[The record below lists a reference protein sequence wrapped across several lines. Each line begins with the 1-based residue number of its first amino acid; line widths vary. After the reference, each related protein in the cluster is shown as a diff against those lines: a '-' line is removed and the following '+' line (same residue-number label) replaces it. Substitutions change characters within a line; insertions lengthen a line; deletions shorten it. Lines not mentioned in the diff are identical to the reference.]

1 MVSARCRVII
11 NFGLYENQTQI
22 LTQRTTEEE
31 NIDKKRVLYFRIRK
45 LLSFEGP
52 FRLDSF
58 LSKILNRNIDK

>member
-1 MVSARCRVII
+1 MVSARCRAII
-11 NFGLYENQTQI
+11 NFGFYENQTQI
-22 LTQRTTEEE
+22 LTQTTEEE
-31 NIDKKRVLYFRIRK
+31 NIDKKRVLYCRIRK

>member
-1 MVSARCRVII
+1 MVSARCKLTI

-22 LTQRTTEEE
+22 LTKTTEEE
-31 NIDKKRVLYFRIRK
+31 NIDKKRVLYCRIRK